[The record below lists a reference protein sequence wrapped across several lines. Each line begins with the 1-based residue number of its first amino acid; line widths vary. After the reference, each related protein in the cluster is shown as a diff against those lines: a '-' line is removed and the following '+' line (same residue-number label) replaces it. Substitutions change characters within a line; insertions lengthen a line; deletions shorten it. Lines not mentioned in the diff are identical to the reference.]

1 MKIGIIYKSVHHGN
15 TKRIAEVMA
24 GSLDADLLDLKDVK
38 VDVVKDYDLIGFGSG
53 IYNRK
58 PHKELMKFVE
68 GLNNVNDKKAFVFS
82 TSGRDKLEFNS
93 RLKEELTGKGFK
105 IIGEFSCKGFDT
117 WGPFKLIG
125 GLNKGKPDE
134 EDFKSAESFAN
145 SLKKK
150 Y

>member
-24 GSLDADLLDLKDVK
+24 GSLDAGLLDLKDVK
-38 VDVVKDYDLIGFGSG
+38 VNVVTDYDLIGFGSG

-68 GLNNVNDKKAFVFS
+68 GLNNVKDKKAFVFS

-93 RLKEELTGKGFK
+93 RLKEELTGKGFE

-117 WGPFKLIG
+117 WGPFKLID